1 MPYLILADLVAL
13 LHFAFILFVVIG
25 GLAAWKCHRLA
36 WLHVPALLWA
46 ALVEF
51 TGWLCPLTPLETS
64 LRIAAGVEAYNTGFF
79 DFYLRPLIY
88 PAALTRSAQVFLGI
102 LLLGANIPVYAVMW
116 ARWARA
122 RSD

>member
-1 MPYLILADLVAL
+1 MDPAIGVRLPAPQPLYIRPPMPYLILADLVAL
-13 LHFAFILFVVIG
+13 LHFAFILFVVLG

-64 LRIAAGVEAYNTGFF
+64 LRIAAGVEAYT
-79 DFYLRPLIY
+79 
-88 PAALTRSAQVFLGI
+88 TRSG
-102 LLLGANIPVYAVMW
+102 
-116 ARWARA
+116 
-122 RSD
+122 